1 MEKDR
6 LMMSAPESIRQS
18 ASDYF
23 ARPETSTLEELIDGE
38 IIVSPTP
45 LVDHQILVLALA
57 ECIKASAQKGRVF
70 IAPLSVQFDDE
81 NIPEPDVFWVAPES
95 RCKRVGD
102 RLEGPPDLVVEV
114 LSPSS
119 RARDKKAKFR
129 LYERF
134 GVAEYWIA
142 DPEAAIL
149 EAWTL
154 RDGAYALAGVFD
166 AADTFQS
173 PVLGAA
179 IALGP
184 VFAAL
189 QF

>member
-18 ASDYF
+18 ASEYF

-45 LVDHQILVLALA
+45 LIRHQRLVLRLA
-57 ECIKASAQKGRVF
+57 NAIERAMPGGEVL
-70 IAPLSVQFDDE
+70 IAPAAVMLDQE
-81 NIPEPDVFWVAPES
+81 NVLEPDVFWIAAQS
-95 RCKRVGD
+95 ASQLTD
-102 RLEGPPDLVVEV
+102 RAMQGPPDLVVEV

-142 DPEAAIL
+142 DPDAAIL

-154 RDGAYALAGVFD
+154 RDRAYALAGVFD